1 MQDLIQEALGTL
13 VLGVL
18 EEVLGGTDLHEAP
31 LVHEDYPVGDA
42 PREAHLV
49 GHDDHR
55 HAAASEV
62 DHRFENLVYH
72 LRVQGRG
79 RLIKKHDLG
88 LHGQPTGYGDPL
100 LLTPRKALRVFVGL
114 LGDTDPLEEPH
125 AALVGLLRRD
135 VLDLYG
141 GELDVLGDRHVR
153 IQVELLED
161 HADLAA
167 QLVEARS
174 SLVELHAVHNELAG
188 GDLLEAVDT
197 PEQRAL
203 PRPGRPDDDHDLAL
217 VNVEI
222 YILQGLEVP
231 EELVDPAKLYEAHSV
246 YVLPFSRAARKP
258 ADGSRIAQ
266 RNTATRTA
274 KERRG

>member
-1 MQDLIQEALGTL
+1 MQDLIQEAFGAL
-13 VLGVL
+13 VMGVL
-18 EEVLGGTDLHEAP
+18 EEVLGGTDLHEAT
-31 LVHEDYPVGDA
+31 LVHEDDPVGDA

-49 GHDDHR
+49 GHDNHR

-62 DHRFENLVYH
+62 GHRFEDLVYH
-72 LRVQGRG
+72 LRV
-79 RLIKKHDLG
+79 L
-88 LHGQPTGYGDPL
+88 
-100 LLTPRKALRVFVGL
+100 VGL
-114 LGDTDPLEEPH
+114 LGDAYPLEEPR

-135 VLDLYG
+135 VLDLHR

-174 SLVELHAVHNELAG
+174 SLVELHAVHNEFAG
-188 GDLLEAVDT
+188 GDVLEAVDT

-217 VNVEI
+217 VNGEI
-222 YILQGLEVP
+222 YVLQGLEVP
-231 EELVDPAKLYEAHSV
+231 EELVDPAKLYEVHSV
-246 YVLPFSRAARKP
+246 YLLPFSRAAR
-258 ADGSRIAQ
+258 GR
-266 RNTATRTA
+266 RTA
-274 KERRG
+274 VE

>member
-1 MQDLIQEALGTL
+1 MEDLIQEALGAL

-18 EEVLGGTDLHEAP
+18 EEVLGGTDLHDAS

-49 GHDDHR
+49 GHDNHS

-62 DHRFENLVYH
+62 GHRFEDLDYH

-88 LHGQPTGYGDPL
+88 LHRQPTGYGDPL
-100 LLTPRKALRVFVGL
+100 LLTPRKALRIFVGL
-114 LGDTDPLEEPH
+114 LGDADPLEEPR

-135 VLDLYG
+135 VLDLHW

-174 SLVELHAVHNELAG
+174 SVVELHGVHNELAG
-188 GDLLEAVDT
+188 GDLLEAVDA

-203 PRPGRPDDDHDLAL
+203 PRPRRPDDDHDFSL
-217 VNVEI
+217 VNSEI
-222 YILQGLEVP
+222 YVLEGLEVP
-231 EELVDPAKLYEAHSV
+231 EELVDPTKLYDAHSV
-246 YVLPFSRAARKP
+246 YILPFSRPAREP

-266 RNTATRTA
+266 RNTAA
-274 KERRG
+274 D

>member
-1 MQDLIQEALGTL
+1 MQDLIQEALGAL

-18 EEVLGGTDLHEAP
+18 EEVLGGTDLHDAT
-31 LVHEDYPVGDA
+31 LVHEDDVVGDA
-42 PREAHLV
+42 TGEAHLV

-62 DHRFENLVYH
+62 GHRFEDLVDH
-72 LRVQGRG
+72 LRVQSGR
-79 RLIKKHDLG
+79 RLVEEHDLG
-88 LHGQPTGYGDPL
+88 LHRQPTGYGDPL

-114 LGDTDPLEEPH
+114 LGDAYPLEEPR

-135 VLDLYG
+135 VLDLHR

-174 SLVELHAVHNELAG
+174 SPGELHAIHNELAG
-188 GDLLEAVDT
+188 GDLLEAVDA

-203 PRPGRPDDDHDLAL
+203 PRPRRPDDDHDLAL
-217 VNVEI
+217 VNDEI
-222 YILQGLEVP
+222 YVLEDLEVP
-231 EELVDPAKLYEAHSV
+231 EELVDPAKLYEAHTM
-246 YVLPFSRAARKP
+246 YVLPFSRAA
-258 ADGSRIAQ
+258 GSR
-266 RNTATRTA
+266 RTGV
-274 KERRG
+274 E